1 MTQEAHEAF
10 LIVRHQHDLLM
21 AFEERLEPVNRPYY
35 EALRRELTG
44 DPGHYRGISRN
55 PLLPLD
61 YPDFACVILD
71 SPEVAARRR
80 FAEHVGARPKDIL
93 HELLPSHEAAREVS
107 QAPR

>member
-10 LIVRHQHDLLM
+10 LIVRHTHDLLM

-44 DPGHYRGISRN
+44 DPGQYRGISRN

-61 YPDFACVILD
+61 YPDFACVSSTALRSLPDGASPSSSEHGPMTD
-71 SPEVAARRR
+71 SPASA
-80 FAEHVGARPKDIL
+80 FA
-93 HELLPSHEAAREVS
+93 
-107 QAPR
+107 